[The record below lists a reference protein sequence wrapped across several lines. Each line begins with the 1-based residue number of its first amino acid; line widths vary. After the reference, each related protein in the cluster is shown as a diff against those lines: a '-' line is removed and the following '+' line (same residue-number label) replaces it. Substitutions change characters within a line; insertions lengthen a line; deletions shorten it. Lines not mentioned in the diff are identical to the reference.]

1 MLSLYVAIPLLLL
14 VALIQDVVLAP
25 VSFLGA
31 YPDLLFLVIVVW
43 SLLRGA
49 GEGMIWA
56 FIGGFTL
63 DLLSGG
69 PIGGFTLSLLL
80 VALVAGRQWG
90 SELGSA
96 LLQAA
101 LIVLALCFIYHVLLL
116 LVLGWSGRSMDW
128 AYGLARVA
136 APSSILNA
144 LLAPLIYV
152 VLAWLDR
159 KSRPEGISF
168 DGA

>member
-1 MLSLYVAIPLLLL
+1 MLSLYVAIPLLTL
-14 VALIQDVVLAP
+14 VALIQDVVL
-25 VSFLGA
+25 SRISLLGA
-31 YPDLLFLVIVVW
+31 RPDLLFLVIVVW

-56 FIGGFTL
+56 FIGGFVL

-69 PIGGFTLSLLL
+69 PMGGFALSLIL
-80 VALVAGRQWG
+80 VALIAGRQWG

-96 LLQAA
+96 LLQAS
-101 LIVLALCFIYHVLLL
+101 LIVLALCFVYHVLLL
-116 LVLGWSGRSMDW
+116 IVLGWAGHSIDW
-128 AYGLARVA
+128 AYGLSRVA
-136 APSSILNA
+136 APSSIMNA
-144 LLAPLIYV
+144 LLAPLVYV

-159 KSRPEGISF
+159 RSRPEGISF

>member
-1 MLSLYVAIPLLLL
+1 MLSLYVAVPLLILIAL
-14 VALIQDVVLAP
+14 VQDVVLAP

-31 YPDLLFLVIVVW
+31 RPDLLFLVIVLW

-56 FIGGFTL
+56 FIGGFLL

-69 PIGGFTLSLLL
+69 PLGGFALSLIL

-96 LLQAA
+96 LLQAM
-101 LIVLALCFIYHVLLL
+101 LIVLGLCFVYHVLLL
-116 LVLGWSGRSMDW
+116 LVLGWAGRSMDW

-144 LLAPLIYV
+144 LLAPLVYT

-159 KSRPEGISF
+159 RSRPVGISF
-168 DGA
+168 DVA